1 MSKIGLSLLKLGK
14 PKIGLI
20 KTKYK
25 EEFMEDQNILGTILG
40 FLFIF
45 VFLSFS
51 YHVRQYISLRKEKRL
66 KLSQKI
72 S

>member
-1 MSKIGLSLLKLGK
+1 MGLLKLGK

-45 VFLSFS
+45 AFLSVS
-51 YHVRQYISLRKEKRL
+51 YHVRQYLNLRKEKRL
-66 KLSQKI
+66 KMSQK
-72 S
+72 

>member
-1 MSKIGLSLLKLGK
+1 MGLLKLGK

-45 VFLSFS
+45 AFLSFF
-51 YHVRQYISLRKEKRL
+51 YHVRQYM
-66 KLSQKI
+66 
-72 S
+72 